1 MKALKII
8 GGILAGLI
16 IVPIALSFA
25 LSIGSLV
32 VVIVI
37 IVKLIRLITFADLRK
52 KNRKK
57 KLKGQSSS

>member
-37 IVKLIRLITFADLRK
+37 IAKLIRFITFADLRK
-52 KNRKK
+52 ERRKK
-57 KLKGQSSS
+57 KLES

>member
-37 IVKLIRLITFADLRK
+37 IVKLIRLITFADLK
-52 KNRKK
+52 KRKK
-57 KLKGQSSS
+57 KKKLESQSSS

>member
-16 IVPIALSFA
+16 IVPIALVFA
-25 LSIGSLV
+25 ISIGLIV

-37 IVKLIRLITFADLRK
+37 IAKLIRLITFADLRK
-52 KNRKK
+52 KRRKK
-57 KLKGQSSS
+57 KLES